1 MADITIT
8 INGIKCTAK
17 EGESILNVARAN
29 NIFIPAICYLSC
41 CSPTLACRLCIADVD
56 GKRAYTCN
64 AKAKDGQVVITNTE
78 EIEAERRAIMEV
90 YIVNHP
96 LECGVCDKSGE
107 CELQNYVLEAK
118 VEEQHYAINNTYGN
132 IENWGFTRYDPSLC
146 IVCERC
152 VTVCKDKIG
161 EAALKTVPRGEELA
175 VPKEY
180 KDTMPKDAYAVW
192 NKMQKSLIGKN
203 KNENGEMIS
212 CGDCGEC
219 SAVCPVG
226 ALTSVDFHYASN
238 AWELKKIPAS
248 NPHSSDCSLI
258 YYEVKQTSISDPTP
272 KIYRVS
278 GDRDFAPL
286 NRAARFGYDYANNVT
301 CKDEKSFDKVVNF
314 IQNGVGTITFNSFIT
329 NEEAFIL
336 QKIKEKFGLKLIN
349 EDAFLY
355 QRFLRAMSKASGYNL
370 YKGSTENVRKS
381 DLIISVGS
389 MLRYDM
395 PNLAYAFNN
404 ALKMNKAFGIYAHP
418 IHDKIV
424 QNYSKNLLQLNYK
437 IGSEEAILYLLLE
450 IFAPL
455 NELDDITSEYLQ
467 TFHTVETKVVNDEE
481 MDINTSRLWE
491 IAGLEDVR
499 GKIEEIKAS
508 RENISL
514 IIGQDILTHP
524 RWENMAYIVGVLERV
539 TNIKAVIAPYE
550 TNSLGVALI
559 CELDEFQEGGSFG
572 YNRPADITISA
583 LGNGDL
589 DMPSLN
595 QQEGTFTN
603 IDKRVVPTNA
613 ALSYKGYELND
624 IANALGIYSEHTIDY
639 TKKLPEEHG
648 FKDVEFDELTNYY
661 DNAGNEHRGY
671 LLENNIKEVSKAV
684 SGFDELTF
692 HNDVIYRLN
701 PRSQFNSFVNAAH
714 QTKIT
719 PSFYASKE
727 FLDSHGFENGD
738 LIDIFLKNGA
748 TLSLYAQEDINI
760 AGEFAYVP
768 TFDEKVNVHPLFKN
782 YRFAEVTIKKAAD
795 E

>member
-8 INGIKCTAK
+8 INGIQCAAK

-90 YIVNHP
+90 YTVNHP

-107 CELQNYVLEAK
+107 CELQNYVLETK
-118 VEEQHYAINNTYGN
+118 VKEQRYAINNTSRA
-132 IENWGFTRYDPSLC
+132 IENWGLTRYDPSLC

-152 VTVCKDKIG
+152 VTVCKDRIG
-161 EAALKTVPRGEELA
+161 EAALKTVPRGEGFA

-192 NKMQKSLIGKN
+192 NKMQKSLIDKN
-203 KNENGEMIS
+203 RDENGEIIS

-219 SAVCPVG
+219 SAVCPTG
-226 ALTSVDFHYASN
+226 ALTSVDFHYTSN

-258 YYEVKQTSISDPTP
+258 YYEVKQTSISNPTQ

-278 GDRDFAPL
+278 GDKDFAPL
-286 NRAARFGYDYANNVT
+286 NRAARFGYDFANNVAS
-301 CKDEKSFDKVVNF
+301 KNKKSFEKVINF
-314 IQNGVGTITFNSFIT
+314 IKNGVKTIIFNSFIT

-336 QKIKEKFGLKLIN
+336 QKMKEKFGFKLIN

-355 QRFLRAMSKASGYNL
+355 QRFLRAMSKSSGRGL
-370 YKGSTENVRKS
+370 YKGSIEDVQKS

-389 MLRYDM
+389 MLRYDL
-395 PNLAYAFNN
+395 PNLAYALNN
-404 ALKMNKAFGIYAHP
+404 ALKINKASALYAHP

-424 QNYSKNLLQLNYK
+424 QNYSKNLIQLNYK
-437 IGSEEAILYLLLE
+437 AGSEEAILYLLLE
-450 IFAPL
+450 IFAPSE
-455 NELDDITSEYLQ
+455 ELDDTTREYLK
-467 TFHTVETKVVNDEE
+467 TFHVKQTKVIDNQEVEID
-481 MDINTSRLWE
+481 TSRLWS
-491 IAGLEDVR
+491 IAQLEDIKA
-499 GKIEEIKAS
+499 KIEELKAS
-508 RENISL
+508 KERVSL
-514 IIGQDILTHP
+514 IIGQDVLTHP
-524 RWENMAYIVGVLERV
+524 RWENMAYIAGTLERL
-539 TNIKAVIAPYE
+539 TNIKIVVIPHE

-559 CELDEFQEGGSFG
+559 CELDEFQEGSSLG
-572 YNRPADITISA
+572 YNHPADVTIST
-583 LGNGDL
+583 LKGGDL

-603 IDKRVVPTNA
+603 INKRVVPTNA
-613 ALSYKGYELND
+613 ALPYRGYELND
-624 IANALGIYSEHTIDY
+624 IANALGIHAKYAIDY
-639 TKKLPEEHG
+639 TKKLPRKSG

-661 DNAGNEHRGY
+661 DNAGSERRGY
-671 LLENNIKEVSKAV
+671 LLEDNDEEVSKTPSEFKEMSFYGDLV
-684 SGFDELTF
+684 
-692 HNDVIYRLN
+692 YRLN
-701 PRSQFNSFVNAAH
+701 PRSQFNTFVNAAR
-714 QTKIT
+714 QTKLT
-719 PSFYASKE
+719 PSLYASRE
-727 FLDSHGFENGD
+727 FLDFHGFENGD
-738 LIDIFLKNGA
+738 LVNISLPNGI
-748 TLSLYAQEDINI
+748 TVKLYVKEDINI
-760 AGEFAYVP
+760 SGEFAYIP
-768 TFDEKVNVHPLFKN
+768 TFDEKTNVYPFFKY
-782 YRFAEVTIKKAAD
+782 YRFAEVSVKKVSN

>member
-8 INGIKCTAK
+8 INDIKCAAK

-78 EIEAERRAIMEV
+78 EIETERRAIMEAYV
-90 YIVNHP
+90 VNHP

-107 CELQNYVLEAK
+107 CELQNYILETK
-118 VEEQHYAINNTYGN
+118 VKEQHYAINNTHKP
-132 IENWGFTRYDPSLC
+132 IENWGLTRYDPSLC

-152 VTVCKDKIG
+152 VTVCKDRIG
-161 EAALKTVPRGEELA
+161 EAALKTVPRGEEFA

-180 KDTMPKDAYAVW
+180 KDTMSKDAYAVW

-203 KNENGEMIS
+203 TDENGEIIS

-226 ALTSVDFHYASN
+226 ALTTVDFHYTSN

-278 GDRDFAPL
+278 GDKDFAPL
-286 NRAARFGYDYANNVT
+286 NRAARFGYDFVNNVT
-301 CKDEKSFDKVVNF
+301 CKDKKSFDKVVKF
-314 IQNGVGTITFNSFIT
+314 IQNDAGTITFNSFIT

-336 QKIKEKFGLKLIN
+336 QKMKEKFGLKLVN

-355 QRFLRAMSKASGYNL
+355 QRFIRAMSKSSGHNL
-370 YKGSTENVRKS
+370 YKGSIENVRKS

-389 MLRYDM
+389 MLRYDL
-395 PNLAYAFNN
+395 PNLAYALNN
-404 ALKMNKAFGIYAHP
+404 ALKINKASALYAHP

-424 QNYSKNLLQLNYK
+424 QNYSKNLIQLNYK
-437 IGSEEAILYLLLE
+437 TGSEEAVLYLLLE
-450 IFAPL
+450 IFVPL
-455 NELDDITSEYLQ
+455 DELDDITSECLQ
-467 TFHTVETKVVNDEE
+467 VFHVTRTKIINDKE
-481 MDINTSRLWE
+481 MDISTSRLWE
-491 IAGLEDVR
+491 IAGLEDMR
-499 GKIEEIKAS
+499 TKIEDIKAS
-508 RENISL
+508 KENISL

-524 RWENMAYIVGVLERV
+524 RWENMAYIVGTLERV
-539 TNIKAVIAPYE
+539 ADMKAIIIPHK

-559 CELDEFQEGGSFG
+559 CELDEFQEGNSFG
-572 YNRPADITISA
+572 YNRMADMTVSA
-583 LGNGDL
+583 LGDRDL

-613 ALSYKGYELND
+613 AVPYNGYELND
-624 IANALGIYSEHTIDY
+624 IANALGIYAEYTIDY
-639 TKKLPEEHG
+639 TKKLPQKSG
-648 FKDVEFDELTNYY
+648 FKDIEFDELTNYY

-671 LLENNIKEVSKAV
+671 LIENIDREVSKIA
-684 SGFDELTF
+684 SGFEELIF
-692 HNDVIYRLN
+692 HEDLIYRLN
-701 PRSQFNSFVNAAH
+701 PKAQFSPFVNAAH
-714 QTKIT
+714 QTKIAT
-719 PSFYASKE
+719 SLYASKE
-727 FLDSHGFENGD
+727 FLDFHGFKSGD
-738 LIDIFLKNGA
+738 LVNIFLKNGA
-748 TLSLYAQEDINI
+748 TLSLYVEEDNNI
-760 AGEFAYVP
+760 AGKFAYVP
-768 TFDEKVNVHPLFKN
+768 TFDKKVNVYPLFKH
-782 YRFAEVTIKKAAD
+782 YRFAEVSIKRAAD